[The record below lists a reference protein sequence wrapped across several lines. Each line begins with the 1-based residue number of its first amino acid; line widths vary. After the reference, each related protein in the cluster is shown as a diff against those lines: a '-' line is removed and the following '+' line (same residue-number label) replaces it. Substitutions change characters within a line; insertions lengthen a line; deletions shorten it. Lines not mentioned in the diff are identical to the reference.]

1 MKNKIII
8 LNVMT
13 YEKKNIKGGIDEV
26 NTRIE
31 FLFAD
36 REQLQDSKKYLGYSV
51 IPTYH
56 KGNLLKNITSDM
68 ILVPLEAEFKE
79 ITDYNNPLASRKLL
93 KSITY
98 KGNVINLL

>member
-13 YEKKNIKGGIDEV
+13 YEKENRKGEKQE

-68 ILVPLEAEFKE
+68 ILVPLDAEFRE
-79 ITDYNNPLASRKLL
+79 VTDYNNPLASRKLL